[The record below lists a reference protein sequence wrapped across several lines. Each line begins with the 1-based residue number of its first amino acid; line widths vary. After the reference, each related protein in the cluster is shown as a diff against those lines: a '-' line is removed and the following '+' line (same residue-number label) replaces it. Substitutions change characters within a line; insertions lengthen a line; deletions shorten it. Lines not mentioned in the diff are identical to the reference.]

1 MHRIGTT
8 GVSFRRLERF
18 LSYFL
23 SRRQISRDV
32 LFYRM
37 RICDL
42 GEKLIKLKT
51 KFGITM
57 RDR

>member
-8 GVSFRRLERF
+8 DVSFRRLERF

-42 GEKLIKLKT
+42 GEKLIKVENKV
-51 KFGITM
+51 
-57 RDR
+57 RNNYA